1 MDKRLLA
8 KSVVSTICDV
18 LDLTEEEISITTM
31 IDQVDEW
38 DSLAQINIISQLE
51 KEFSIFVE
59 IEAFEKLLSV
69 QDIIDLIEIK
79 SKT

>member
-1 MDKRLLA
+1 MDKRLLT

-18 LDLTEEEISITTM
+18 LDLTAEEISITTM

-69 QDIIDLIEIK
+69 QDIVDLIEVK

>member
-18 LDLTEEEISITTM
+18 LDLTAEEISITTM

>member
-1 MDKRLLA
+1 MDKRSLA
-8 KSVVSTICDV
+8 TSVVSTICDV
-18 LDLTEEEISITTM
+18 LDLTAEEISITTM

-51 KEFSIFVE
+51 KEFNIFVE

-69 QDIIDLIEIK
+69 QDIVDLIEIK
-79 SKT
+79 SKS

>member
-18 LDLTEEEISITTM
+18 LDLTAEEISITTM

-69 QDIIDLIEIK
+69 QDIVDLIEVK